1 MVNFLTKHKFE
12 MIFFIIS
19 FSIFFG
25 SALKIA
31 VPYLNYYDEFFLIFI
46 LFFFI
51 KENLSFKIIKNLSIK
66 GKVVNPVSLYLIYVV
81 FIFTINNTFNF
92 PEILRLKYY
101 LFSILLFYITYK
113 KINFEVLERLLII
126 ILFISVLFGIHNLI
140 FGEFFL
146 KLFYESP
153 DKLDLNYR
161 GKPIRLISLL
171 NSPIIF
177 GFVLNYLILQILFR
191 YNLNLVLKLACTLCI
206 IFLIM
211 LTYSRLAYI
220 YLFIAIIAFMYLQKK
235 YLYIFLIFLTL
246 FLFLLFSSDIL
257 IFLHSKFSMYN
268 FYNNIH
274 SIFKRTED
282 IYMFKYFDNYIQ
294 QFYIS
299 TPQNFNELLLFT
311 FGNGFDDLGWS
322 GSKYLLE
329 SSILSIHHEIGL
341 VGLILAFYICFDYF
355 RVLKLKKN
363 NYENILFTLFI
374 TYIIL
379 NNGFIHNP
387 ISYVFFLNYFKL
399 LSESEVFKK
408 T

>member
-1 MVNFLTKHKFE
+1 M
-12 MIFFIIS
+12 
-19 FSIFFG
+19 
-25 SALKIA
+25 
-31 VPYLNYYDEFFLIFI
+31 
-46 LFFFI
+46 
-51 KENLSFKIIKNLSIK
+51 
-66 GKVVNPVSLYLIYVV
+66 IYVV
-81 FIFTINNTFNF
+81 FIFTINNIFNF

-146 KLFYESP
+146 KLFYEAP
-153 DKLDLNYR
+153 EKLDLNYR
-161 GKPIRLISLL
+161 NKPIRLISLL

-191 YNLNLVLKLACTLCI
+191 YNFNPVIKIACTLCI
-206 IFLIM
+206 IFLIL
-211 LTYSRLAYI
+211 LTFSRLAYI
-220 YLFIAIIAFMYLQKK
+220 YLFFGIIAFIYFKKK

-246 FLFLLFSSDIL
+246 FIYLSFSSDITN
-257 IFLHSKFSMYN
+257 FLYSKFSIYN
-268 FYNNIH
+268 FYNSIH
-274 SIFKRTED
+274 SILKRTED

-294 QFYIS
+294 QFNIS
-299 TPQNFNELLLFT
+299 IPQNANEVLLFI
-311 FGNGFDDLGWS
+311 FGNGFDDLGWTD
-322 GSKYLLE
+322 SKYLLE

-355 RVLKLKKN
+355 RILKLKKN

-374 TYIIL
+374 TYIIF
-379 NNGFIHNP
+379 NNGFIYNP

-399 LSESEVFKK
+399 LRESEVFRK